1 MSSINIVEPTID
13 FNYDDIN
20 ILSPIQTQGNNL
32 ISKIVI
38 NNRPLYVYAPKST
51 LKNNKKYCDLLYNY
65 DDIIFIQWLENIETR
80 LKKLLLDKSKKEKW
94 FNTVIDEEDVEDYF
108 HSSIKIFKNG
118 KYLVRINN
126 IKPDKKIFNADDFIK
141 PLSEITDNDYLTSI
155 LEIKGIKLSRESFQ
169 LTIEFMQGKIDE
181 NSLFS
186 ESHFKKKNNKKTELI
201 EKIEEVHDE
210 LEAEPIKEQQ
220 VDKEEPKQLLL
231 EYEDNKEKLEEV
243 IEPEDSGLVMEEEV
257 EPEPQNKEDLEMDV
271 VEPEPQNKEDLDDD
285 VFKDIEINELEAFEL
300 DNGIDNNLYL
310 YEEKKKEMLKAKEEA
325 IEAFMKSKNLKENV
339 VKLYEEL
346 NELKNKYK
354 IDDELF
360 IEDELN

>member
-1 MSSINIVEPTID
+1 
-13 FNYDDIN
+13 
-20 ILSPIQTQGNNL
+20 
-32 ISKIVI
+32 
-38 NNRPLYVYAPKST
+38 
-51 LKNNKKYCDLLYNY
+51 
-65 DDIIFIQWLENIETR
+65 
-80 LKKLLLDKSKKEKW
+80 
-94 FNTVIDEEDVEDYF
+94 
-108 HSSIKIFKNG
+108 
-118 KYLVRINN
+118 LVRINN

-186 ESHFKKKNNKKTELI
+186 ESHFKKRSNKKTELI
-201 EKIEEVHDE
+201 EKIEEVHE
-210 LEAEPIKEQQ
+210 EPEVEPEAEPEAKPLPEPVKEQQ

-231 EYEDNKEKLEEV
+231 EYEDNKEEV
-243 IEPEDSGLVMEEEV
+243 IEPDNSGLVMEEV
-257 EPEPQNKEDLEMDV
+257 EPEQNAKEDSGLILE
-271 VEPEPQNKEDLDDD
+271 EPEQDLDDD
-285 VFKDIEINELEAFEL
+285 VFKDVEINELEAFEL
-300 DNGIDNNLYL
+300 DNGTDNNLYL